1 MKTKLKI
8 ILVSAALISLGVS
21 LAAQNAYYDALTFTK
36 FDDDKIAS
44 IERYLALPG
53 FFTADEKAKIETM
66 IDFLKNPLGYAA
78 DPQKGPLPM
87 DILPVI
93 QDKMQRQAKSLRFL
107 PEEIPTFA
115 GQQAA
120 SPWFTNKVFQKNLI
134 DALGTLIAE
143 RFKADLTTIYLYKFK
158 DKLEKNTFYN
168 NIKILFP
175 ATTKLIDQDDIFT
188 YFSLGNQW
196 KTAFQGDLDALPDNL
211 LKYLEAI
218 AAAHPEWIKKSLL
231 PYLEL
236 TVDVVVRLLYGYQ
249 PVEILTALDID
260 FSSKK
265 NDPDYRLVY
274 AAIHSLDLFQKNL
287 QRVEQPQGGAD
298 NQTISVTWIGFSEF
312 ETLLVKPQGLE
323 YFLALI
329 YLQDKEFFAGSELG
343 KLMLDSRSFLEH
355 YLNPCLDILNRIKML
370 EEKPTG
376 AKGDYLAY
384 MQLTVDLFKDAYRL
398 VAPAEK
404 ETPETFEIIQAAL
417 DIFQSIY
424 RKDYYGVIADGLF
437 ILNKIAEDKPKVAG
451 ALEALQP
458 FAVFIE
464 GLASAQDANQMKSV
478 ISAVIL
484 PSGSFMTNRTAK
496 FSVSI
501 SAHPGVFVGAESLAP
516 QDDPLAP
523 GQRRWGSVLGFTAPL
538 GVEFCFGGSG
548 KSGGTSLGI
557 MASLIDL
564 GAVVSYRIPQKQ
576 DAYDGLPDAISLKQV
591 FSPGLALHIGFK
603 NSPLT
608 LGMGWQYTPELR
620 KIDKQQNLEL
630 EANAHRIFLRLT
642 WAIPFIHIYHSK

>member
-1 MKTKLKI
+1 MKTRLKI
-8 ILVSAALISLGVS
+8 ILAFAAVISLGMS

-36 FDDDKIAS
+36 FDDNKIAD
-44 IERYLALPG
+44 IERALALPG
-53 FFTADEKAKIETM
+53 FFTAEEKPKVQSM
-66 IDFLKNPLGYAA
+66 IDFLKDPLGYAS

-93 QDKMQRQAKSLRFL
+93 QAKMQRQVRALPPL
-107 PEEIPTFA
+107 PEALPPFPL
-115 GQQAA
+115 QQTYT
-120 SPWFTNKVFQKNLI
+120 PWFTNKVFQKNLI

-143 RFKADLTTIYLYKFK
+143 RFKSDLTTIYLSKFK
-158 DKLEKNTFYN
+158 SKLESNKFYE

-175 ATTKLIDQDDIFT
+175 ATTNLIDQENIFT

-196 KTAFQGDLDALPDNL
+196 KIAFQGDLDALPDNL
-211 LKYLEAI
+211 LKYMDAI
-218 AAAHPEWIKKSLL
+218 AATHPDWIKKSLL

-236 TVDVVVRLLYGYQ
+236 TVDVGVRLLYGYQ
-249 PVEILTALDID
+249 PVEILTALDIA

-265 NDPDYRLVY
+265 NDPDYQLIY
-274 AAIHSLDLFQKNL
+274 QAIHSLDLFQQNL
-287 QRVEQPQGGAD
+287 QRVEPIQD
-298 NQTISVTWIGFSEF
+298 NQDNQAISVTWISFSEF
-312 ETLLVKPQGLE
+312 QTLLVKPKGLE

-329 YLQDKEFFAGSELG
+329 YLQDKEFFSGSELG
-343 KLMLDSRSFLEH
+343 KLMLDSQNFLEH

-370 EEKPTG
+370 EEKPSA

-398 VAPAEK
+398 VAPVEK
-404 ETPETFEIIQAAL
+404 ETAETFEIIQCTL

-437 ILNKIAEDKPKVAG
+437 ILNKIADNNPRVAG

-464 GLASAQDANQMKSV
+464 GLASAKDANQIKSV

-484 PSGSFMTNRTAK
+484 PPGGFMTNRTSK
-496 FSVSI
+496 FSISI
-501 SAHPGVFVGAESLAP
+501 SAHPGVYVGAESLEP
-516 QDDPLAP
+516 QGESPDS
-523 GQRRWGSVLGFTAPL
+523 GQRHWGSVLGFTAPL

-548 KSGGTSLGI
+548 SSESTSLGI
-557 MASLIDL
+557 FASLIDL

-576 DAYDGLPDAISLKQV
+576 DNYDGLPDEISLKQI

-608 LGMGWQYTPELR
+608 LGIGWQYTPELR
-620 KIDKQQNLEL
+620 KIDKEQKLEL
-630 EANAHRIFLRLT
+630 KANTHRVFLRLT
-642 WAIPFIHIYHSK
+642 WAIPFIHIYHHK